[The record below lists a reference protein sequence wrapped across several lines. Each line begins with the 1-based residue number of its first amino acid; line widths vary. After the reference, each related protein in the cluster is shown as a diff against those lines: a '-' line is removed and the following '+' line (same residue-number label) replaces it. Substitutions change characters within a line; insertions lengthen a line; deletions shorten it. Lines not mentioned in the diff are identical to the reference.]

1 MHIFDVPAAKKDS
14 KTGHSKDGKSPKDFA
29 NGGGLRNM
37 RPAMET
43 GAATEGEKSL
53 HSAQSQNLERLQM
66 GKKFVSSGHLCD
78 TFCLAQ
84 PISVY

>member
-43 GAATEGEKSL
+43 GATTEGKKSL
-53 HSAQSQNLERLQM
+53 HSAKSQNLERLRIYI
-66 GKKFVSSGHLCD
+66 F
-78 TFCLAQ
+78 
-84 PISVY
+84 IR